1 MEKGFYPQIR
11 KKFLKI
17 ATLKA
22 GIRSI
27 SAVYRYPSQ
36 ESEI

>member
-1 MEKGFYPQIR
+1 MEKGFDPQIR

-22 GIRSI
+22 AIRSI
-27 SAVYRYPSQ
+27 SAVYRCPIQ